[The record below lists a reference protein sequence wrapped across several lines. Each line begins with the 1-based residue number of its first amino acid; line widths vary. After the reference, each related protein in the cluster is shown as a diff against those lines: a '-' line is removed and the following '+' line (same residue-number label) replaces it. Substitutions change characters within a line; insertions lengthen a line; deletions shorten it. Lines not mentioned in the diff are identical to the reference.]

1 MPRWWRMAGSGT
13 VYGMTTRTSDSG
25 PRRRALLA
33 ATALAA
39 VGVGVGAAQP
49 KAVAAPAA
57 RRVRLTLPAPTGPY
71 PVGTVSQRLVD
82 HGRPDPWVASRPSRE
97 LMVSVRYPARDVE
110 GYPRAAQLSPGEAAG
125 FDRLN
130 SFGGV
135 PRGSV
140 DWAATRTFAH
150 QGAPP
155 ARARRG
161 AARPVVLY
169 SPGVGDPRSLGTT
182 LTDELASRGYVVVC
196 VDHTYDASAVEFPDG
211 RIETSRLPEEYER
224 AEREGRVVKLLR
236 KTCAVRVADLRFVLD
251 QLAAI
256 APTPFAPS
264 ALGAFG
270 QSAGGFAAL
279 QAMHDDRRIAAAANL
294 DGLLAYVQEDQD
306 PGPLSTVAADGV
318 DRPVL
323 LLGKDGNDHHTVPSW
338 GALWEHSSGPR
349 LDLTLLGSGHATYTD
364 ATSMLPRI
372 AARLGLPKEM
382 VTGTIGTVA
391 PERAVA
397 VQRAYVPAFFDR
409 ELRHRDDAGLLDGP
423 SARYPEVRFV
433 GWPATRAGA

>member
-1 MPRWWRMAGSGT
+1 
-13 VYGMTTRTSDSG
+13 MTTPTSHSG

-33 ATALAA
+33 AAALAA
-39 VGVGVGAAQP
+39 LGVGIAQP
-49 KAVAAPAA
+49 KAVAAPAAARAAA

-71 PVGTVSQRLVD
+71 PVGTVSHRLVD
-82 HGRPDPWVASRPSRE
+82 QDRPDPWVASRPSRE

-110 GYPRAAQLSPGEAAG
+110 RYPRAAQLLPGEAAG

-130 SFGGV
+130 NFGGV
-135 PRGSV
+135 PQGRV

-161 AARPVVLY
+161 AGWPVVLY

-182 LTDELASRGYVVVC
+182 LTDELASRGYVVIC
-196 VDHTYDASAVEFPDG
+196 VDHTYDGSAVEFPDG
-211 RIETSRLPEEYER
+211 RVETSRLPEEYVR
-224 AEREGRVVKLLR
+224 AKREGTVVELLR

-251 QLAAI
+251 RLEALAPMPLDRSAI
-256 APTPFAPS
+256 
-264 ALGAFG
+264 GAFG

-294 DGLLAYVQEDQD
+294 DGVLAYVEEDQD

-323 LLGKDGNDHHTVPSW
+323 TMGMDGNDHHTVPSW

-349 LDLTLLGSGHATYTD
+349 LDLTLLGSAHATYTD
-364 ATSMLPRI
+364 ATSMLPPI
-372 AARLGLPKEM
+372 AARLGLPEKL
-382 VTGTIGTVA
+382 VTDAIGTVA
-391 PERAVA
+391 PQRAVA
-397 VQRAYVPAFFDR
+397 VQRAYIPAFFDR

-433 GWPATRAGA
+433 GWAPGAASGPSTSKTVRAGW

>member
-1 MPRWWRMAGSGT
+1 
-13 VYGMTTRTSDSG
+13 MTTRTSDAG
-25 PRRRALLA
+25 PRRRTLLA

-39 VGVGVGAAQP
+39 VGVGAARS
-49 KAVAAPAA
+49 KAVAAPVA

-71 PVGTVSQRLVD
+71 PVGTVSHRLVD
-82 HGRPDPWVASRPSRE
+82 HHRPDPWVASRPSRE

-110 GYPRAAQLSPGEAAG
+110 RYPRAAQMSPGEAAG

-130 SFGGV
+130 NFGGV
-135 PRGSV
+135 PRGRV

-161 AARPVVLY
+161 AACPVVLY

-182 LTDELASRGYVVVC
+182 LTDELASRGYVVIS

-211 RIETSRLPEEYER
+211 RIETSRLPAEYER
-224 AEREGRVVKLLR
+224 AEREGTVVELLR
-236 KTCAVRVADLRFVLD
+236 KTCAVRVADLRLVLD
-251 QLAAI
+251 RLETI
-256 APTPFAPS
+256 APTPLDPS
-264 ALGAFG
+264 ATGAFG

-294 DGLLAYVQEDQD
+294 DGLLAYVQEDHD

-323 LLGKDGNDHHTVPSW
+323 LMGKDGNDHHTVPSW
-338 GALWEHSSGPR
+338 GALWEHGSGPR

-372 AARLGLPKEM
+372 AARLRLPKEM
-382 VTGTIGTVA
+382 VTAAIGTVT

-409 ELRHRDDAGLLDGP
+409 ELRHRDDGGLLDGP

-433 GWPATRAGA
+433 DWAPSGRPGV

>member
-1 MPRWWRMAGSGT
+1 
-13 VYGMTTRTSDSG
+13 MTTRTSDSG

-33 ATALAA
+33 ATALAT
-39 VGVGVGAAQP
+39 VGVGSAQP

-71 PVGTVSQRLVD
+71 PVGTVSHRLVD
-82 HGRPDPWVASRPSRE
+82 QDRPDPWVASRPSRE

-110 GYPRAAQLSPGEAAG
+110 RYPRAAQLLPGEAAG

-130 SFGGV
+130 NFGGV
-135 PRGSV
+135 PKGRV

-150 QGAPP
+150 QEAPP

-182 LTDELASRGYVVVC
+182 LTDELASRGYVVIC
-196 VDHTYDASAVEFPDG
+196 VDHTYDGSAVEFPDG
-211 RIETSRLPEEYER
+211 RVETSRLPEEYER
-224 AEREGRVVKLLR
+224 AKREGTVVALLR

-251 QLAAI
+251 RLETLAPMPLDRSAI
-256 APTPFAPS
+256 
-264 ALGAFG
+264 GAFG

-294 DGLLAYVQEDQD
+294 DGVLAYVEGDQD

-323 LLGKDGNDHHTVPSW
+323 TMGKDGNDHHTVPSW
-338 GALWEHSSGPR
+338 AALWEHSSGPR
-349 LDLTLLGSGHATYTD
+349 LDLTLLGSDHATYTD

-372 AARLGLPKEM
+372 AARLGLPEKV
-382 VTGTIGTVA
+382 VTDAIGAVA
-391 PERAVA
+391 PQRAVA

-433 GWPATRAGA
+433 G

>member
-1 MPRWWRMAGSGT
+1 
-13 VYGMTTRTSDSG
+13 MTTRTSDSG

-39 VGVGVGAAQP
+39 VGMGMAQP

-71 PVGTVSQRLVD
+71 PVGTVSHRLVD
-82 HGRPDPWVASRPSRE
+82 QDRPDPWVASRPSRE

-110 GYPRAAQLSPGEAAG
+110 RYPRATQLLPGEAAG

-130 SFGGV
+130 NFGGV
-135 PRGSV
+135 PQGRV

-155 ARARRG
+155 ARERRG

-182 LTDELASRGYVVVC
+182 LTDELASRGYVVIC
-196 VDHTYDASAVEFPDG
+196 VDHTYDGSAVEFPDG
-211 RIETSRLPEEYER
+211 RVETSRLPEEYVR
-224 AEREGRVVKLLR
+224 AKQEGTVVELLR

-251 QLAAI
+251 RLEALAPMPLDRSAI
-256 APTPFAPS
+256 
-264 ALGAFG
+264 GAFG

-294 DGLLAYVQEDQD
+294 DGVLAYVEEDQD

-323 LLGKDGNDHHTVPSW
+323 TMGKDGNDHHTVPSW
-338 GALWEHSSGPR
+338 GALWEHSSGSR
-349 LDLTLLGSGHATYTD
+349 LDLTLLGSAHATYTD

-372 AARLGLPKEM
+372 AARLGLPEKV
-382 VTGTIGTVA
+382 VTDAIGTVA

-423 SARYPEVRFV
+423 SARYPEVRF
-433 GWPATRAGA
+433 AD

>member
-1 MPRWWRMAGSGT
+1 
-13 VYGMTTRTSDSG
+13 MTTPASDSG

-33 ATALAA
+33 ATALAT
-39 VGVGVGAAQP
+39 VGVGAAQP
-49 KAVAAPAA
+49 RAVAAPAA
-57 RRVRLTLPAPTGPY
+57 RRVRPPRVRLTLPAPTGPY
-71 PVGTVSQRLVD
+71 PVGTVSHRLVD
-82 HGRPDPWVASRPSRE
+82 HDRPDPWVASRPSRE

-110 GYPRAAQLSPGEAAG
+110 RYPRAAQMSPGEAAG

-130 SFGGV
+130 NFGGV

-155 ARARRG
+155 ARTRRG
-161 AARPVVLY
+161 AAHPRVHPEVHPVARPVVLY

-211 RIETSRLPEEYER
+211 RIETTRLPEEYER
-224 AEREGRVVKLLR
+224 AEREGTVVELLR

-251 QLAAI
+251 RLEAI
-256 APTPFAPS
+256 VPAPFAPS
-264 ALGAFG
+264 VIGAFG

-279 QAMHDDRRIAAAANL
+279 QTMHDDRRIAAAANL

-323 LLGKDGNDHHTVPSW
+323 LMGKDGNDHHTVPSW
-338 GALWEHSSGPR
+338 GALWEHGSGPR
-349 LDLTLLGSGHATYTD
+349 LDLTLLGSGHASYTD

-372 AARLGLPKEM
+372 AERLGLPKEV
-382 VTGTIGTVA
+382 VTGAIGTVA

-423 SARYPEVRFV
+423 SARYPELRFV
-433 GWPATRAGA
+433 G

>member
-1 MPRWWRMAGSGT
+1 
-13 VYGMTTRTSDSG
+13 MTTPTSHSG

-39 VGVGVGAAQP
+39 LGVGIAQP
-49 KAVAAPAA
+49 KAVAAPAAAPATARAAA

-71 PVGTVSQRLVD
+71 PVGTVSRRLVD
-82 HGRPDPWVASRPSRE
+82 QDRPDPWVASRPSRE

-110 GYPRAAQLSPGEAAG
+110 RYPRAAQLLPGEAAG

-130 SFGGV
+130 NFGGV
-135 PRGSV
+135 PQGRV

-161 AARPVVLY
+161 AGWPVVLY

-182 LTDELASRGYVVVC
+182 LTDELASRGYVVIC
-196 VDHTYDASAVEFPDG
+196 VDHTYDGSAVQFPDG
-211 RIETSRLPEEYER
+211 RVETSRLPEEYVR
-224 AEREGRVVKLLR
+224 AKQEGTVVELLR

-251 QLAAI
+251 RLEAPEAREAL
-256 APTPFAPS
+256 APTPLAPMPLDRS
-264 ALGAFG
+264 AIGAFG

-294 DGLLAYVQEDQD
+294 DGVLAYVEEDQD

-323 LLGKDGNDHHTVPSW
+323 TMGMDGNDHHTVPSW

-349 LDLTLLGSGHATYTD
+349 LDLTLLGSAHAAYTD
-364 ATSMLPRI
+364 ATSMLPPI
-372 AARLGLPKEM
+372 AARLGLPEKV
-382 VTGTIGTVA
+382 VTDAIGTVA
-391 PERAVA
+391 PQRAVA
-397 VQRAYVPAFFDR
+397 VQRAYIPAFFDR
-409 ELRHRDDAGLLDGP
+409 ALRHRDDAGLLDGP
-423 SARYPEVRFV
+423 SARYPEVRFID
-433 GWPATRAGA
+433 

>member
-1 MPRWWRMAGSGT
+1 
-13 VYGMTTRTSDSG
+13 MTTRTSDSG

-33 ATALAA
+33 ATALT
-39 VGVGVGAAQP
+39 VLGVGMAQP
-49 KAVAAPAA
+49 NAVAALAA

-71 PVGTVSQRLVD
+71 PVGTVSHRLVD
-82 HGRPDPWVASRPSRE
+82 PDRPDPWVASRPSRE

-110 GYPRAAQLSPGEAAG
+110 RYPRAAQLLPGEAAG

-130 SFGGV
+130 NFGGV
-135 PRGSV
+135 PQGRV

-155 ARARRG
+155 ARAPRG
-161 AARPVVLY
+161 AACPVLLY

-182 LTDELASRGYVVVC
+182 LTDELASRGYVVIC
-196 VDHTYDASAVEFPDG
+196 VDHTYDGSAVEFPDG
-211 RIETSRLPEEYER
+211 RVETSRLPEEYVR
-224 AEREGRVVKLLR
+224 AKREGTVVELLR
-236 KTCAVRVADLRFVLD
+236 KTCAVRVADLRLVLD
-251 QLAAI
+251 RLETL
-256 APTPFAPS
+256 APTPLDRS
-264 ALGAFG
+264 AIGAFG

-294 DGLLAYVQEDQD
+294 DGVLAYVEGDQD

-323 LLGKDGNDHHTVPSW
+323 TMGKDGNDHHTVPSW
-338 GALWEHSSGPR
+338 AALWEHSSGPR

-372 AARLGLPKEM
+372 AERLGLPEKV
-382 VTGTIGTVA
+382 VTDAIGTVD

-409 ELRHRDDAGLLDGP
+409 ELRRRDDAGLLDGP
-423 SARYPEVRFV
+423 SAGYPEVRFV
-433 GWPATRAGA
+433 D

>member
-1 MPRWWRMAGSGT
+1 
-13 VYGMTTRTSDSG
+13 MTTRTSDSG

-39 VGVGVGAAQP
+39 LGVGLAQP
-49 KAVAAPAA
+49 KAVAAAPAA

-71 PVGTVSQRLVD
+71 RVGTVSHRLVD
-82 HGRPDPWVASRPSRE
+82 QDRPDPWVASRPSRE

-110 GYPRAAQLSPGEAAG
+110 RYPRAAQLLPGEAAG

-130 SFGGV
+130 NFGGV
-135 PRGSV
+135 PQGRV

-161 AARPVVLY
+161 AARPVLLY

-182 LTDELASRGYVVVC
+182 LTDELASRGYVVIC
-196 VDHTYDASAVEFPDG
+196 VDHTYDGSAVEFPDG
-211 RIETSRLPEEYER
+211 RVETSRLPEEYER
-224 AEREGRVVKLLR
+224 AKREGTVVELLR

-251 QLAAI
+251 RLDALAPMPLDRSAI
-256 APTPFAPS
+256 
-264 ALGAFG
+264 GAFG

-279 QAMHDDRRIAAAANL
+279 QAMHDDRRIAAAVNL
-294 DGLLAYVQEDQD
+294 DGVLAYVEGDQD
-306 PGPLSTVAADGV
+306 PGPLSTVAADGL

-323 LLGKDGNDHHTVPSW
+323 TMGKDGNDHHTVPSW

-364 ATSMLPRI
+364 AASMLPRI
-372 AARLGLPKEM
+372 AARLGLPEKV
-382 VTGTIGTVA
+382 VTGAIGTVD

-423 SARYPEVRFV
+423 SARYPEVRF
-433 GWPATRAGA
+433 TD

>member
-1 MPRWWRMAGSGT
+1 MVA
-13 VYGMTTRTSDSG
+13 YGRKRNALRMTTHTSGSG
-25 PRRRALLA
+25 PRRRTLLA

-39 VGVGVGAAQP
+39 SGVGAAQP
-49 KAVAAPAA
+49 RAVAAPAA
-57 RRVRLTLPAPTGPY
+57 RRVRLTLPVPSGPY
-71 PVGTVSQRLVD
+71 PVGTVSHRLVD

-97 LMVSVRYPARDVE
+97 LMVSVRYPARDV
-110 GYPRAAQLSPGEAAG
+110 GRYPRAAQMSPGEAAG

-130 SFGGV
+130 NFGDV

-161 AARPVVLY
+161 AADPVVHPVVLY

-182 LTDELASRGYVVVC
+182 LTDELASRGYVVIC

-211 RIETSRLPEEYER
+211 RVETSRLPEEYER
-224 AEREGRVVKLLR
+224 AEREGTVVELLR

-251 QLAAI
+251 RLEAI
-256 APTPFAPS
+256 VPTPLAPS
-264 ALGAFG
+264 AIGAFG

-294 DGLLAYVQEDQD
+294 DGLLAYVQEDHD

-323 LLGKDGNDHHTVPSW
+323 LMGKDGNDHHTVPSW
-338 GALWEHSSGPR
+338 GALWEHGSGPR

-382 VTGTIGTVA
+382 VTGAIGTVA

-397 VQRAYVPAFFDR
+397 VQRAYVSAFFDR
-409 ELRHRDDAGLLDGP
+409 ELRHRDDDGLLDGP

-433 GWPATRAGA
+433 D

>member
-1 MPRWWRMAGSGT
+1 
-13 VYGMTTRTSDSG
+13 MTTRTFDSG

-33 ATALAA
+33 ATALATL
-39 VGVGVGAAQP
+39 GVGMAQP

-57 RRVRLTLPAPTGPY
+57 RRVRLTLPVPTGPY
-71 PVGTVSQRLVD
+71 PVGTVSHRLVD
-82 HGRPDPWVASRPSRE
+82 PGRPDPWVASRPSRE

-110 GYPRAAQLSPGEAAG
+110 GYPRAAQLLPGEAAG

-130 SFGGV
+130 NFGGV
-135 PRGSV
+135 PQGRI

-161 AARPVVLY
+161 AGRPVLLY

-182 LTDELASRGYVVVC
+182 LTDELASRGYVVIC
-196 VDHTYDASAVEFPDG
+196 VDHTYDGSAVEFPDG
-211 RIETSRLPEEYER
+211 RVETSRLPEEYER
-224 AEREGRVVKLLR
+224 AKREGTVVELLR

-251 QLAAI
+251 RLDALVAPMPLDRSAI
-256 APTPFAPS
+256 
-264 ALGAFG
+264 GAFG

-279 QAMHDDRRIAAAANL
+279 QAMHDDRRIAAAVNL
-294 DGLLAYVQEDQD
+294 DGVLAYVEGDQD
-306 PGPLSTVAADGV
+306 PGPLSTVAADGL

-323 LLGKDGNDHHTVPSW
+323 TMGKDGNDHHTVPSW
-338 GALWEHSSGPR
+338 AALWEHSSGPR

-372 AARLGLPKEM
+372 AVRLGLPENV
-382 VTGTIGTVA
+382 VTDAIGTVD

-433 GWPATRAGA
+433 D